1 MRTLGIDLAAQPE
14 DTAACVIDWPD
25 DTGDGSVH
33 IARPR
38 AGYDDRELL
47 ELMSDA
53 HAVAIDAPFGWPEFI
68 NTHLGEYA
76 ARGVWPLRPD
86 DEDAEDWTRR
96 LRYRETDRA
105 VRRLL
110 LDRNPPVKLWP
121 LSVSSDF
128 IAVCAWRCAAL
139 LHQQAQRPGHE
150 FDRTG
155 ERSRVFE
162 VYPAAALANWG
173 LPFKGYKPGSA
184 KSDKTKRARV
194 KREEIADALASK
206 TPWLRFQDH
215 ADLRYHL
222 VDNDDLLDAFI
233 SALAARASAI
243 GRTVLPES
251 DKQHRLASREGWI
264 HVPDERSLGQ
274 LV

>member
-1 MRTLGIDLAAQPE
+1 
-14 DTAACVIDWPD
+14 
-25 DTGDGSVH
+25 
-33 IARPR
+33 
-38 AGYDDRELL
+38 
-47 ELMSDA
+47 MSDA
-53 HAVAIDAPFGWPEFI
+53 HALAIDAPFGWPEFI

-96 LRYRETDRA
+96 LFRIRETDRA

-139 LHQQAQRPGHE
+139 LHQQAQRQGHE

-194 KREEIADALASK
+194 KREEIADALASRA
-206 TPWLRFQDH
+206 PWLRFQDH
-215 ADLRYHL
+215 ADLRYDL

-233 SALAARASAI
+233 SALAARRLSN
-243 GRTVLPES
+243 RTDGPPES
-251 DKQHRLASREGWI
+251 DKQQRLASREGWI

-274 LV
+274 LR